1 MKIIQG
7 RKNRNKYYY
16 DEENMTVSDK
26 VGNCIK
32 LFEPLEGISENNLR
46 IYLDDLFSHFYEIS
60 NDFKILC
67 KVDKDL
73 KIEWGRSK

>member
-46 IYLDDLFSHFYEIS
+46 IYLDDLFEEFYKLT
-60 NDFKILC
+60 NDFKKIC
-67 KVDKDL
+67 RIDKKL
-73 KIEWGRSK
+73 KLELEVFK